1 MSKKKRKKDMP
12 NEDIESFDY
21 MKTIK
26 TNLLNVLKDEAI
38 LPIIQDL
45 VIRTNKIVIHACQF
59 IKIYCIHLFDN
70 NMQLPIIDK
79 KFISNVFIIITK
91 RNDKRG
97 SLSED
102 KYNDEMKR
110 MKSFY
115 EEHYKQTLYD
125 NEVIYYD
132 KLPYILAYEAIDIET
147 NINTNIKE
155 HFITHLHKFVNITFN
170 LQQHKDE
177 IKQIKDKD
185 IRKEKYK
192 AITDE
197 LNKVKYD
204 FLSLSNNFKSDNKY
218 HEWIEEQR
226 KNILP
231 DKKTFDKDSIHYD
244 LCSNTQDYLKGYIYM
259 NKQLENMNDKNI
271 RLFNV
276 LPLRSNIVPKHI
288 CIDTCSLISNFLG
301 VESTTPY
308 YKNYK
313 QNDNQHKLWDRF
325 FNLKDK
331 IFKKKHYI
339 FNYMIKTDGVAVSIL
354 FICLDNNNKPLKFNP
369 CQTKPEENIKYIEDE
384 IITDEI
390 RNKKVICID
399 PNYCDLIYCGSR
411 DENCILQTFRYTQN
425 QRRLET
431 RVKKYNKML
440 YQFNKQTTIQGQN
453 VKEIETILSHY
464 NKKTCNYNNF
474 KDYITQKNKLNYLL
488 YSHYDNKLFRKLKL
502 NIYINTQKSES
513 KMIKNFKKKFGNPEN
528 TICVM
533 GDFDK
538 GNQHMKGL
546 EPVICKRFRRLFRNT
561 GYKTYMINEFRTSK
575 LCNCC
580 HKEIEPFLIRDSH
593 KPKDKKNEKKILVNG
608 LLSHK
613 EDKHECEIIHNR
625 DKNAVQNMLYI
636 VKHIFETGRR
646 PEAFSRIHAQF
657 TLSH

>member
-1 MSKKKRKKDMP
+1 MSKKKRKKDIP
-12 NEDIESFDY
+12 TQDIETFDY

-26 TNLLNVLKDEAI
+26 TNLLNVLKDDSI

-59 IKIYCIHLFDN
+59 IKLYCIHLFDN

-79 KFISNVFIIITK
+79 KLITNTFIIITQRK
-91 RNDKRG
+91 DKRG
-97 SLSED
+97 SLSDD
-102 KYNDEMKR
+102 KYSDEMKR
-110 MKSFY
+110 MKVFY
-115 EEHYKQTLYD
+115 EEHYKQTIYD

-155 HFITHLHKFVNITFN
+155 HFITHLHKFVNISFN
-170 LQQHKDE
+170 LQQQKDE

-204 FLSLSNNFKSDNKY
+204 LLSLSNDFKSDSKY
-218 HEWIEEQR
+218 HEWIKEQR
-226 KNILP
+226 KYVLP

-259 NKQLENMNDKNI
+259 NKQLENLNDENI

-288 CIDTCSLISNFLG
+288 CIDTCGLISNFLG
-301 VESTTPY
+301 EESTTPH

-313 QNDNQHKLWDRF
+313 QYDNQHKLWDRF

-331 IFKKKHYI
+331 IFKKKHYT

-354 FICLDNNNKPLKFNP
+354 FIRLGTDNQPLKYNP
-369 CQTKPEENIKYIEDE
+369 CKTSSEENINYIEDE
-384 IITDEI
+384 IITDEL
-390 RNKKVICID
+390 RSKKIVCID
-399 PNYCDLIYCGSR
+399 PNYSDLIYCGSR
-411 DENCILQTFRYTQN
+411 DENGKLQTFRYTQN

-440 YQFNKQTTIQGQN
+440 DQFNKQNTIQGQN
-453 VKEIETILSHY
+453 VKEIETVLSKY

-474 KDYITQKNKLNYLL
+474 KDYLIEKNKLNYLL
-488 YSHYDNKLFRKLKL
+488 YSHYENKLFRKLKL

-513 KMIKNFKKKFGNPEN
+513 KMIKNFNRKFGNPDN
-528 TICVM
+528 TLCIM

-538 GNQHMKGL
+538 SNNHMKGL
-546 EPVICKRFRRLFRNT
+546 EPVICKRFRRLFRNA
-561 GYKTYMINEFRTSK
+561 GYKTHMINEFRTSK

-580 HKEIEPFLIRDSH
+580 HKEIEPFMTRLSH
-593 KPKDKKNEKKILVNG
+593 KPKDNKIEKKILVNG

-636 VKHIFETGRR
+636 VKHIFETGKR
-646 PEAFSRIHAQF
+646 PEAFNRIHAQF